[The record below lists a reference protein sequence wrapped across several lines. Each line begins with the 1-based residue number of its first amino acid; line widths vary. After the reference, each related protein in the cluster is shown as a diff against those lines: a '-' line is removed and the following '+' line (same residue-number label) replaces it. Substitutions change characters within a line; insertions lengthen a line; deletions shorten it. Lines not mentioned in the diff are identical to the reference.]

1 MGAYDDGLVDFC
13 RCEHPRLVGS
23 LTLYTGSADLA
34 LDLTQEALARVCRD
48 WATVSAMDA
57 PGAWAH
63 RVAINLA
70 NSTFRRRA
78 LERRHARRDQ
88 PADRSPPPDSAES
101 LALRAA
107 VANLPRRQRAA
118 IVLRYW
124 RDLSVDD
131 TALAMNCAP
140 GTVRALT
147 YQGINR
153 LRELGL
159 TDHTETRE
167 GERT

>member
-1 MGAYDDGLVDFC
+1 MGAYDDGLVEFC
-13 RCEHPRLVGS
+13 RSEYPRLVGS

-34 LDLTQEALARVCRD
+34 LDLTQEALARVCRN
-48 WATVSAMDA
+48 WPTVATMEA

-70 NSTFRRRA
+70 NSTVRRRVI
-78 LERRHARRDQ
+78 ERRHARRTPDTEQ
-88 PADRSPPPDSAES
+88 VSSEDSAET

-131 TALAMNCAP
+131 TAQAMGCAP

-159 TDHTETRE
+159 TDHPATQE
-167 GERT
+167 GDAR